1 MSKLLYGSMC
11 LSDLSEQF
19 KAGHPAFSKSEKNGK
34 IYVNVTVWVN
44 DEADQYGNHA
54 ALQLSKPKDS
64 DMKPIYFGNLKMHQQ
79 QANVGIQQSAPSA
92 PTSVADDDDL
102 LPF

>member
-34 IYVNVTVWVN
+34 IYVNVTVWIN
-44 DEADQYGNHA
+44 DEPDQYGNHA

-64 DMKPIYFGNLKMHQQ
+64 DMKPIYFGNLKMHQL
-79 QANVGIQQSAPSA
+79 QANVGIQQSTPSVQ
-92 PTSVADDDDL
+92 PSVEVEDDL
-102 LPF
+102 PF

>member
-19 KAGHPAFSKSEKNGK
+19 KAGHPAFTKSEKNGK
-34 IYVNVTVWVN
+34 VYVNVTVWVN

-64 DMKPIYFGNLKMHQQ
+64 DMKPIYFGNLKMHQAQ
-79 QANVGIQQSAPSA
+79 GTGSTPTPSAPS
-92 PTSVADDDDL
+92 TEVDDL

>member
-79 QANVGIQQSAPSA
+79 QANVSNT
-92 PTSVADDDDL
+92 TSVSNSPNVEDDSLD

>member
-34 IYVNVTVWVN
+34 VYVNVTVWVN

-79 QANVGIQQSAPSA
+79 QANLGIQQSTPSA
-92 PTSVADDDDL
+92 PTSVEVDDDL
-102 LPF
+102 PF

>member
-34 IYVNVTVWVN
+34 VYVNVTVWVN
-44 DEADQYGNHA
+44 DDADQYGNHA

-79 QANVGIQQSAPSA
+79 QASLGIQQSTTSVQP
-92 PTSVADDDDL
+92 SVADDDDL
-102 LPF
+102 PF

>member
-1 MSKLLYGSMC
+1 MC

-19 KAGHPAFSKSEKNGK
+19 KAKHPAFSKSEKNGK

-79 QANVGIQQSAPSA
+79 QASLGIQQSTHSASPS
-92 PTSVADDDDL
+92 VEEVEDDL
-102 LPF
+102 PF